1 MGLFHCPLVLNLL
14 HHISPFI
21 HLKSRGLLAKLGQ
34 LYWQRCHMLWEFKV
48 VATFDQLLTD
58 FLLISLLRNVV
69 QFDHP
74 HEIILVFYLW
84 LKFLVHSF
92 FHLLQVHLL
101 YTFLGFS
108 PGNFYGVFKFGL
120 EYIVEYIEVRQNQIT
135 IVFYRRKWQ
144 PFYGFIH
151 MQLLHQFVL
160 VWILREYITQLSL
173 FRLGID
179 VLLLHNFFKLAWVVH
194 HFLVGNLA
202 PNGEVTVYLI
212 FFDH

>member
-1 MGLFHCPLVLNLL
+1 MGLFYYPLVLNLL

-21 HLKSRGLLAKLGQ
+21 HLKSRGLLAKFGQ

-48 VATFDQLLTD
+48 VATFDQLFTD

-69 QFDHP
+69 QFNHP

-84 LKFLVHSF
+84 IKFLVHSF

-101 YTFLGFS
+101 DTFLGFS

-144 PFYGFIH
+144 PYYRLIN
-151 MQLLHQFVL
+151 MQLFHQFVL
-160 VWILREYITQLSL
+160 VWRLREYVTQLSL

-179 VLLLHNFFKLAWVVH
+179 VLLLHNFFVLAWVVH

-202 PNGEVTVYLI
+202 PNDEVTVYLI